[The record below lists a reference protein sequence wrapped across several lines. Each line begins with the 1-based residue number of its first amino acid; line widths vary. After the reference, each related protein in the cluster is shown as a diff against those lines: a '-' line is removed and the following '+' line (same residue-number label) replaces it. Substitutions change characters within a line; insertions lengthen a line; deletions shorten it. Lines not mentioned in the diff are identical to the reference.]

1 MTKEQLTFT
10 GDDGEEL
17 KLFVEEETRING
29 TSYLLV
35 SDSDEDEADVF
46 IMKDISGDDTD
57 VAEYVMV
64 EDEVEFDAIADVFRK
79 MIDDADII

>member
-29 TSYLLV
+29 TSYILV
-35 SDSDEDEADVF
+35 SDSDEDETDVF

-57 VAEYVMV
+57 EAEYVMV
-64 EDEVEFDAIADVFRK
+64 EDEVEFEAIADVFRK

>member
-1 MTKEQLTFT
+1 MTKESIIFT
-10 GDDGEEL
+10 TDEGEEVRF
-17 KLFVEEETRING
+17 FVEEETRING

-35 SDSDEDEADVF
+35 SDSDDEESEAY
-46 IMKDISGDDTD
+46 ILKDMSGDGDD

-64 EDEVEFDAIADVFRK
+64 DDETEFEAIADVFRK